1 MTGETMHMRPCP
13 HCGRE
18 WGTGVACQF
27 CSQVEGL
34 PPGVR
39 ISTAGR
45 RFAGFL
51 LEWLIFI
58 FTAVIGW
65 FIWSMFTWGHGQT
78 PAKQLL
84 DMRCVKL
91 QTDRTASWGTM
102 CVREV
107 IAKPVIGVLSW
118 ATAGIVNFWLVWDV
132 NTQELWDKMVGTI
145 VVDDPAEVVAPGR
158 PRVDWAAE
166 SDPHG
171 ASQG

>member
-1 MTGETMHMRPCP
+1 
-13 HCGRE
+13 
-18 WGTGVACQF
+18 VACQF

-34 PPGVR
+34 PEGVR

-58 FTAVIGW
+58 FTAITGW
-65 FIWSMFTWGHGQT
+65 FIWSMFTWRRGQT

-91 QTDRTASWGTM
+91 RTDRTASWGTM

-118 ATAGIVNFWLVWDV
+118 AAAGIVNFWLVWDV

-145 VVDDPAEVVAPGR
+145 VVDDPMEAVEPDR
-158 PRVDWAAE
+158 PRERQGAEDDPDWASPA
-166 SDPHG
+166 
-171 ASQG
+171 